1 MACTSPTDLFTCPS
15 DLVGGVIGGVASSA
29 WESVC
34 QSFADAAVTM
44 LKGFAAAFAVF
55 PNVDLTSDGVRSVY
69 GVSLGI
75 AGVVATLLLF
85 LQIARTVITHDG
97 NALAQG
103 FVGIGK
109 AVLAFMLTLTVAS
122 TGLVAADAL
131 TVFIINQTF
140 GNTEG
145 LTTKLTTLFEF
156 SNTNSPAL
164 VLLLAVIGILLVGVL
179 WFELLL
185 RNAAVAVLIAS
196 SPISAAG
203 MASEATKGWWSMLV
217 SATTRLII
225 LKPVIALVFAVGFGI
240 TGNET
245 KDIGAL
251 LAGML
256 ILLLAALAWPA
267 IARFFTFTQAHS
279 GGASGL
285 AAVLGFA
292 AGRSADAVGGAPSGV
307 APEEFSEHTEART
320 MASFAARSG
329 GAGATASTGAGAAG
343 AGAGGAAGGGAA
355 AAGAGA
361 AGVAG
366 AGIPL
371 LVAKGLQTAQRA
383 VNSLTGRMEQTAG
396 HAGLPGASPWATPAG
411 YARPL
416 PSATP
421 SSSSPPTAAD
431 TSSGG
436 DGPNTPPI
444 DPTPPAGGP
453 APAPV
458 PDPIGGGSTPS
469 PEPAPTGPPGPGPAG
484 PVVAEHGAT
493 ASVAPAG
500 PRPAMPIRPAGSES
514 AGPATP
520 PPGEGA
526 SALSSPPPS
535 APAVQQPSSAAPPVP
550 QQRPASPVEHLRPAP
565 SRPAQS
571 GPVEHVR
578 PAQSSPIEFEKGD
591 PS

>member
-1 MACTSPTDLFTCPS
+1 MACTIPTDPFSCTPS
-15 DLVGGVIGGVASSA
+15 DLIGGVIGGVASSA
-29 WESVC
+29 WETVC
-34 QSFADAAVTM
+34 KSFADAAVTM

-69 GVSLGI
+69 GMSLGI

-103 FVGIGK
+103 FVGVGK
-109 AVLAFMLTLTVAS
+109 AALAFMLTLTVAS

-164 VLLLAVIGILLVGVL
+164 VLLLAVIGILLVAVL

-217 SATTRLII
+217 SATGRLIV

-240 TGNET
+240 VGNET
-245 KDIGAL
+245 KDLGAV

-256 ILLLAALAWPA
+256 ILLLAVLAWPA
-267 IARFFTFTQAHS
+267 IARFFTFTAAHS

-292 AGRSADAVGGAPSGV
+292 AGRSADTAGGAPSGV
-307 APEEFSEHTEART
+307 APDEFGQHTEART
-320 MASFAARSG
+320 MASYASRSAS
-329 GAGATASTGAGAAG
+329 AGASASTGAGG
-343 AGAGGAAGGGAA
+343 AAAGGGAA

-361 AGVAG
+361 AGAAAG

-383 VNSLTGRMEQTAG
+383 VNSLAGRMEQTAG
-396 HAGLPGASPWATPAG
+396 HAGLPGASPWASPAG
-411 YARPL
+411 YARPI
-416 PSATP
+416 PSAGMLST
-421 SSSSPPTAAD
+421 SPQAGGV
-431 TSSGG
+431 SSGG
-436 DGPNTPPI
+436 GSSAAPSDPP
-444 DPTPPAGGP
+444 PPAGGRS
-453 APAPV
+453 PAPV
-458 PDPIGGGSTPS
+458 SDPVSGGPNPAPESASTGHS
-469 PEPAPTGPPGPGPAG
+469 GPEPAGPAQ
-484 PVVAEHGAT
+484 PVMAEHGAS
-493 ASVAPAG
+493 AALPDPAGPSPAGQSRPVGGAPAG
-500 PRPAMPIRPAGSES
+500 TP
-514 AGPATP
+514 TP
-520 PPGEGA
+520 PP
-526 SALSSPPPS
+526 SSTAAQQPPS
-535 APAVQQPSSAAPPVP
+535 APAAQQPPGASPPVMP
-550 QQRPASPVEHLRPAP
+550 QQRPASPVEHLRPEP

-571 GPVEHVR
+571 GPVQHLR
-578 PAQSSPIEFEKGD
+578 PAPSSPIEFEKGD